1 VCGYGCGIYI
11 LGVETL
17 TREIRAIEYHR
28 RVVEKRRIKAMYQMV
43 LTELILVFVSI
54 LLLFEV
60 M

>member
-1 VCGYGCGIYI
+1 M
-11 LGVETL
+11 

-28 RVVEKRRIKAMYQMV
+28 RVVEKRRIKAMYQMI
-43 LTELILVFVSI
+43 LTELILVFVSM